1 VAVSAQFVA
10 WRAGRALFAATLGGT
25 ARQVAGGAVGRPAL
39 DGSTL
44 LYDLGERRLV
54 ALDLATGARRTLRRI
69 TRGQLRQPSGLGGR
83 FVYVRA
89 TFTRQ
94 ELVIGSL
101 KRTNARRDRVLY
113 GTVPSGRRDSGHEPG
128 HAHDPGHN
136 THLWVQAPPGVHD
149 TLWTTALAPGFA
161 YVTRL
166 RQITGHAVR
175 TVVLR
180 VAR

>member
-1 VAVSAQFVA
+1 MSASWVA
-10 WRAGRALFAATLGGT
+10 WRSGSTLFALPFGGV
-25 ARQVAGGAVGRPAL
+25 ARPVASGDVGRPAL

-44 LYDLGERRLV
+44 LYDLGERRLRAV
-54 ALDLATGARRTLRRI
+54 NLATGDRRTLRRI
-69 TRGQLRQPSGLGGR
+69 ARGQLRQPSALGGR
-83 FVYVRA
+83 LLYVRA

-101 KRTNARRDRVLY
+101 KRTNAARDRVLY

-136 THLWVQAPPGVHD
+136 THLWVQSPPGVHD

-175 TVVLR
+175 AVVLR